1 MPPAGINLVEHPLH
15 YSGYAFRRRC
25 QRLRSCRITDF
36 VERRE
41 YGRTASVPI
50 HRDEQRVGALP
61 GDRHRPMVV
70 HHGRQLIRVDL
81 VDVLSATQHDVGA
94 VAEQLLLQP
103 RYR

>member
-1 MPPAGINLVEHPLH
+1 
-15 YSGYAFRRRC
+15 
-25 QRLRSCRITDF
+25 
-36 VERRE
+36 
-41 YGRTASVPI
+41 
-50 HRDEQRVGALP
+50 
-61 GDRHRPMVV
+61 MVV